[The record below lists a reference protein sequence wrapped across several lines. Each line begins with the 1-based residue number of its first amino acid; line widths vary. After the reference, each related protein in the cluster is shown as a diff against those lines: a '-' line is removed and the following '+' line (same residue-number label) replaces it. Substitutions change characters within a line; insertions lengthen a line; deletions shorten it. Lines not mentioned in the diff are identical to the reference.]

1 MKTIILI
8 FVLMI
13 ICLILGFLL
22 GVRTQMKYHA
32 ISLKT
37 GEKE

>member
-1 MKTIILI
+1 MIEIILI
-8 FVLMI
+8 FILMI

-22 GVRTQMKYHA
+22 GVRTQIKYHA

-37 GEKE
+37 GEEK

>member
-8 FVLMI
+8 FALMI
-13 ICLILGFLL
+13 ICLILGFFL
-22 GVRTQMKYHA
+22 GVRTQIKYHG
-32 ISLKT
+32 LKT